1 MKKETTKKN
10 ENKQILEEVAE
21 KVTQKMEEDIE
32 RIEREKTVEAI
43 AEGFKKDH
51 KEVFITDMAGIQ
63 IVWRKLKR
71 SEYKE
76 LMTAEFS
83 EHEELQFL
91 ERQEFIAKKVIL
103 YPYDVEELIEEYAG
117 IAEIIATETML
128 KTGFGLTNTR
138 TV

>member
-63 IVWRKLKR
+63 IV
-71 SEYKE
+71 
-76 LMTAEFS
+76 
-83 EHEELQFL
+83 
-91 ERQEFIAKKVIL
+91 
-103 YPYDVEELIEEYAG
+103 
-117 IAEIIATETML
+117 
-128 KTGFGLTNTR
+128 
-138 TV
+138 